1 MDGYNKIK
9 EIMKSFREINRGF
22 FHLLNEE
29 TEQIGVT
36 VMQFKVLRT
45 LQEEPNISL
54 GELAD
59 RLQVGNST
67 MSGIVERLVKAGYLL
82 RERSEDDRRTL
93 LLRLTEEGKERQNQT
108 YDIFMKR
115 MSKILEIPDKEIEQL
130 LQLHHLI
137 IEKIK
142 PNGEGMKND

>member
-1 MDGYNKIK
+1 
-9 EIMKSFREINRGF
+9 
-22 FHLLNEE
+22 
-29 TEQIGVT
+29 
-36 VMQFKVLRT
+36 MQFKVLRT

-130 LQLHHLI
+130 LQLHQLI

-142 PNGEGMKND
+142 PNGEGMKNE